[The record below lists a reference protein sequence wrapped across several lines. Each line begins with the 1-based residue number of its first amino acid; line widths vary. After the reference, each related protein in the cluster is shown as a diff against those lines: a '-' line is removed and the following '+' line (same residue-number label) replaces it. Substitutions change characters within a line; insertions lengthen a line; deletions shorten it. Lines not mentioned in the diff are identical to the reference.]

1 MRREAEIGRLAKEG
15 ITEIAGV
22 PVLFASA
29 EAVSVG
35 LDKLATARFLESH
48 SLPFPWTDL
57 AGERNPR
64 QLPCIL
70 KPRVGNGGRDVLQVG
85 DRELARRYRE
95 VRPHDVWQE
104 LLLPDDQEYT
114 CGVYR
119 SLRGEVRVVTIRRI
133 WRYGKTVAG
142 EVIENPEIERYV
154 TLIAER
160 LGLQGSINVQLR
172 LTEHGPIAFEI
183 NPRFS
188 GTVVFRHLL
197 GFQDFLWSLQEARGF
212 GVDPFTRVPSG
223 TQFFLGAEHHVVRS
237 QTLKRNRI
245 TSPS

>member
-1 MRREAEIGRLAKEG
+1 
-15 ITEIAGV
+15 
-22 PVLFASA
+22 VL
-29 EAVSVG
+29 
-35 LDKLATARFLESH
+35 
-48 SLPFPWTDL
+48 
-57 AGERNPR
+57 
-64 QLPCIL
+64 
-70 KPRVGNGGRDVLQVG
+70 RVCDP
-85 DRELARRYRE
+85 ELASRYRE
-95 VRPHDVWQE
+95 LRPDDVWQE

-119 SLRGEVRVVTIRRI
+119 TRRGEVRAMAIRRI

-142 EVIENPEIERYV
+142 EVIEQAEIERYL

-160 LGLQGSINVQLR
+160 LELLGSINVQLR
-172 LTEHGPIAFEI
+172 LTERGPIAFEI

-197 GFQDFLWSLQEARGF
+197 GFEDFLWSLQEARGF
-212 GVDPFTRVPSG
+212 GLDPFETVRSG
-223 TQFFLGAEHHVVRS
+223 TRFFLGAQHYVVRS